1 MVTKGNMSLMKEM
14 QEKDDK
20 INQLSFACQELQV
33 PQILHGLWK
42 FILDVILLRI
52 FDYFLFSSTKNEV
65 ELMGSAT
72 RSRQAITHGESE
84 LKIHEITQSHDN
96 LQQQDHTDTVRKQ
109 LQSLLEK
116 EKMYKNEISDLK
128 QQLSRRYFCDRRK
141 VRKQNV

>member
-1 MVTKGNMSLMKEM
+1 MRT
-14 QEKDDK
+14 
-20 INQLSFACQELQV
+20 
-33 PQILHGLWK
+33 
-42 FILDVILLRI
+42 
-52 FDYFLFSSTKNEV
+52 FDYFLFFSTKNEV